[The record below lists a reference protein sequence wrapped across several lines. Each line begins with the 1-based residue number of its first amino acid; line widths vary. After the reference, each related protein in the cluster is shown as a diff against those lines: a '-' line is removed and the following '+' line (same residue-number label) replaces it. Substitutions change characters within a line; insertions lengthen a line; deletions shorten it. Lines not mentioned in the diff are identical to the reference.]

1 MSEPTILVVDDEP
14 QMVMILEYL
23 LRGRGFSV
31 ITATNGAQALERF
44 EAQPV
49 DLVLLD
55 VTMPRVG
62 GVEVARRLRRI
73 SDVPIVLLTARSNT
87 EHIVAGYEAGAD
99 DYVVKPFEPQVLT
112 LRIEALLRRTVAP
125 RAQVVELDGL
135 SVDLDSRA
143 VRVGDASVTLSD
155 VEWRLLRS
163 LAERVGEVLSWRYLL
178 SQAWDTQ
185 DHVGGRE
192 LVKVTIYRLRHR
204 LGQPAAEL
212 VQTVRGEGYRL
223 GAEAG

>member
-1 MSEPTILVVDDEP
+1 MREPTILVVDDEP

-55 VTMPRVG
+55 VSMPRVG

-73 SDVPIVLLTARSNT
+73 SDVPIVFLTARSNT

-155 VEWRLLRS
+155 VEWRLLRA

-204 LGQPAAEL
+204 LGHPAAEL

>member
-73 SDVPIVLLTARSNT
+73 SDVPIVFLTARSNT

-155 VEWRLLRS
+155 VEWRLLRA

-204 LGQPAAEL
+204 LGHPAAEL